1 MEWGIVN
8 KIIPFSSVDGPGNRT
23 AIFLQACNF
32 KCLNCH
38 NPETISFCSNCGI
51 CVDYCNFEALRIIND
66 IVVWNKNNC
75 TDCDECIKNCPSN
88 SSPKTKSY
96 SVGELFSE
104 IEKYGV
110 FTSGITISGGECTFQ
125 YNFLLELLKTAK
137 NKGISAYIDSNLHI
151 ETEKLAEL
159 AKYFDKAMPDAKSFN
174 SVNHKLLTG
183 KFPDLTLKNIE
194 FLLKKNQVYE
204 IRTVIIPDIMN
215 NEETVSEISK
225 LIVRYNPQIRYKLIK
240 YRKIGVKN
248 PYFSEEPTTML
259 MKNLKNIA
267 ENNGCLNVILV

>member
-1 MEWGIVN
+1 MLYEVITRALNEPGDEFYDTIPDTRNAFAQYLELYSMSGDPDDFEDLVDFDYTNAVMQIV
-8 KIIPFSSVDGPGNRT
+8 IT
-23 AIFLQACNF
+23 
-32 KCLNCH
+32 
-38 NPETISFCSNCGI
+38 
-51 CVDYCNFEALRIIND
+51 
-66 IVVWNKNNC
+66 
-75 TDCDECIKNCPSN
+75 
-88 SSPKTKSY
+88 SY
-96 SVGELFSE
+96 S
-104 IEKYGV
+104 IHY
-110 FTSGITISGGECTFQ
+110 T
-125 YNFLLELLKTAK
+125 
-137 NKGISAYIDSNLHI
+137 
-151 ETEKLAEL
+151 KL
-159 AKYFDKAMPDAKSFN
+159 YD
-174 SVNHKLLTG
+174 
-183 KFPDLTLKNIE
+183 DLTLKNIE